1 MLKIENR
8 LPFFIFATQ
17 INHMQHNMNDKADK
31 QDFGRNW
38 VSSSRF
44 LFHVQLFAFMAFVL
58 GGCYGLYSM
67 KYKGKPKVEVP
78 ESTQYTPK
86 YK

>member
-1 MLKIENR
+1 MQQNTIESPEKN
-8 LPFFIFATQ
+8 
-17 INHMQHNMNDKADK
+17 
-31 QDFGRNW
+31 DFGRNW

-44 LFHVQLFAFMAFVL
+44 LFHIQLFAFLAFVL

-67 KYKGKPKVEVP
+67 HYKGKPKVEVP

>member
-1 MLKIENR
+1 MHSEDMKKPER
-8 LPFFIFATQ
+8 T
-17 INHMQHNMNDKADK
+17 
-31 QDFGRNW
+31 DFGRNW

-44 LFHVQLFAFMAFVL
+44 LFHVQLFAFVAFVL

-67 KYKGKPKVEVP
+67 RYPGKPKVEVP
-78 ESTQYTPK
+78 ESTLYTPK

>member
-1 MLKIENR
+1 
-8 LPFFIFATQ
+8 
-17 INHMQHNMNDKADK
+17 MQQNTTDIAEKK
-31 QDFGRNW
+31 DFGRNW
-38 VSSSRF
+38 VISSRF

-67 KYKGKPKVEVP
+67 SYTGKPKVEVP

>member
-1 MLKIENR
+1 
-8 LPFFIFATQ
+8 
-17 INHMQHNMNDKADK
+17 MNYTLQPLFLHRNYFNLMANELHHTPDRT
-31 QDFGRNW
+31 DFGRNW

-44 LFHVQLFAFMAFVL
+44 LFHVQLFTFAAFVL
-58 GGCYGLYSM
+58 GGCYGLYTLR
-67 KYKGKPKVEVP
+67 YKGKPKVEVP

>member
-1 MLKIENR
+1 MAHDQQQSPERI
-8 LPFFIFATQ
+8 
-17 INHMQHNMNDKADK
+17 
-31 QDFGRNW
+31 DFGRNW

-44 LFHVQLFAFMAFVL
+44 LFHVQLFVFAAFVL
-58 GGCYGLYSM
+58 GGCYGLYTM
-67 KYKGKPKVEVP
+67 RYQGKPKVEVP

>member
-1 MLKIENR
+1 MSQEIKEK
-8 LPFFIFATQ
+8 PEKT
-17 INHMQHNMNDKADK
+17 
-31 QDFGRNW
+31 DFTRNW

-44 LFHVQLFAFMAFVL
+44 LFHVQVFTFTAFLL

-67 KYKGKPKVEVP
+67 RYKGKPKVEVP
-78 ESTQYTPK
+78 ENTKYIPK

>member
-1 MLKIENR
+1 MQE
-8 LPFFIFATQ
+8 
-17 INHMQHNMNDKADK
+17 NHMDTLDKKDL
-31 QDFGRNW
+31 GRNW

-44 LFHVQLFAFMAFVL
+44 LFHVQLFAILAFVM

-67 KYKGKPKVEVP
+67 KYKGKPKVDVP